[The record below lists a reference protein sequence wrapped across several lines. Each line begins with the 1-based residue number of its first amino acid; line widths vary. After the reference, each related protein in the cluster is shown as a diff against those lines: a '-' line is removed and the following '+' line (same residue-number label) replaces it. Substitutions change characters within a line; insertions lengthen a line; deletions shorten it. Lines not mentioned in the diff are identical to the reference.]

1 MALIKC
7 SECGADISD
16 KAEVCPKCGCPLEV
30 TKQVLVEA
38 KEQKKKDLLRIG
50 KYILLA
56 VAFAAL
62 FMFVIKFYLSPEQV
76 SVRLI
81 KKDFGKNIKIERIY
95 YNSEVKGC
103 IVKFQSHGKDDT
115 ATIHLKDKTVGY
127 YSVLDELI
135 EKSEKEESANQ
146 KKEYEKKVVDYLEKY
161 EILWDANRMLNEK
174 ENGWKQIK

>member
-62 FMFVIKFYLSPEQV
+62 LMFVIKFYLSRVQV
-76 SVRLI
+76 SVRL
-81 KKDFGKNIKIERIY
+81 
-95 YNSEVKGC
+95 
-103 IVKFQSHGKDDT
+103 
-115 ATIHLKDKTVGY
+115 LK
-127 YSVLDELI
+127 
-135 EKSEKEESANQ
+135 
-146 KKEYEKKVVDYLEKY
+146 
-161 EILWDANRMLNEK
+161 
-174 ENGWKQIK
+174 